1 MSEQKTVYV
10 NTFNFVASNLD
21 LYLELFQVAP
31 KTVLVHD
38 PSGKVRE
45 SEVTECVRVV
55 MPHALAKEMAEKL
68 ITMYEMTKS
77 ASATPEKT
85 E

>member
-10 NTFNFVASNLD
+10 NMFNFVASNLD

-38 PSGKVRE
+38 PSGKVQE

-68 ITMYEMTKS
+68 IAMYKMTKS
-77 ASATPEKT
+77 VSAAPEKS

>member
-1 MSEQKTVYV
+1 MSEPRTVYV

-31 KTVLVHD
+31 KNVLVHY
-38 PSGKVRE
+38 PAGKVQE

-55 MPHALAKEMAEKL
+55 MPHALAKELAEKL
-68 ITMYEMTKS
+68 IAMYERTKS
-77 ASATPEKT
+77 ASTPPEKS